1 MAHCYFPGKYAKVT
15 NNLEGDCCI
24 DAVLQA
30 GICNCKHVLKTT
42 DSARQ
47 QGASRNC
54 QKVTSDHL

>member
-1 MAHCYFPGKYAKVT
+1 MAHCYVPGECARVT
-15 NNLEGDCCI
+15 NNLEGERCI

-42 DSARQ
+42 DLARQ

-54 QKVTSDHL
+54 QQMTSDH